1 MRSGAPADAVERE
14 RQLANAQSGFFD
26 AIPIPINQLLESSGE
41 EFSEVAAAIGHGLLI
56 QLRFEELGKLVDL
69 WERYDPKAPMPWVLR
84 AMVDQHQ
91 QQWEA
96 ARQKLEQALQIHAD
110 FLPAKVALAESL
122 QQLNQPEG
130 AAALY
135 REVLPRLTDRQEASW
150 GLAQSLVGSGQTEEA
165 IAWMKESL
173 EEYPRQFEMAL
184 LLGTTQLQLGY
195 ADQVLKTLLPW
206 TKTWPEDVE
215 LNYTVGQA
223 LLQTGEEAQATGY
236 LTRAETGRDLLKQLD
251 GIIQE
256 AQQRPQDATP
266 RQKAGNLLMRLKN
279 RQEGRFWLESA
290 LQQDP
295 DNLVVHGDLQRYYE
309 TTGDSVRARFHRQR
323 IEEIQKPR

>member
-1 MRSGAPADAVERE
+1 
-14 RQLANAQSGFFD
+14 
-26 AIPIPINQLLESSGE
+26 
-41 EFSEVAAAIGHGLLI
+41 
-56 QLRFEELGKLVDL
+56 
-69 WERYDPKAPMPWVLR
+69 
-84 AMVDQHQ
+84 
-91 QQWEA
+91 
-96 ARQKLEQALQIHAD
+96 
-110 FLPAKVALAESL
+110 
-122 QQLNQPEG
+122 
-130 AAALY
+130 
-135 REVLPRLTDRQEASW
+135 
-150 GLAQSLVGSGQTEEA
+150 
-165 IAWMKESL
+165 MKESL